1 MVALFSRRLRPAWEF
16 TPGLSLW
23 RLHPPVNGRI
33 IGEVRDPEAK
43 RASFFALNAATG
55 VCLWRDREL
64 HDSWW
69 VAIERVV
76 GDTLV
81 LHGFQS
87 PDYPVPRGITVVN
100 MLTGEV
106 VWSDAQWTGDEKAL
120 VNAGVDL
127 SGAGSA
133 VEAIFPVAHDP
144 HDPHDPGSAQNAV
157 LAKWPIDVVVGPME
171 TADNGDHTVVA
182 AHVKSDRSNDAP
194 LEHLLKVHDAQT
206 GKILFEDTLVAAA
219 KGIAPDAFFIHEG
232 MLFYIR
238 ERATLCAV
246 KL

>member
-1 MVALFSRRLRPAWEF
+1 MVALFLRRLRPAWEF
-16 TPGLSLW
+16 TPGLPVW

-33 IGEVRDPEAK
+33 IGEVRDSEAK
-43 RASFFALNAATG
+43 RASFFALIAKTG

-81 LHGFQS
+81 LHGFRS
-87 PDYPVPRGITVVN
+87 PDYPVPRGVTVVN
-100 MLTGEV
+100 MLTGAV
-106 VWSDAQWTGDEKAL
+106 VWSDADWTGDETAL
-120 VNAGVDL
+120 ANAGVVL
-127 SGAGSA
+127 SGGESTG
-133 VEAIFPVAHDP
+133 EAIFPVAHDR
-144 HDPHDPGSAQNAV
+144 HDPGSAQNVA

-171 TADNGDHTVVA
+171 TADQGDHTVVA
-182 AHVKSDRSNDAP
+182 AHVKSDRSDDAS
-194 LEHLLKVHDAQT
+194 LKHLLKIHNAET
-206 GKILFEDTLVAAA
+206 GKILYEDTLVAAA
-219 KGIAPDAFFIHEG
+219 KGVALDAFFIHEG

-246 KL
+246 EL

>member
-16 TPGLSLW
+16 TPGLPVW

-43 RASFFALNAATG
+43 RATFFALNAATG
-55 VCLWRDREL
+55 ACLWRDREL

-69 VAIERVV
+69 VAIERVA
-76 GDTLV
+76 GDMLV
-81 LHGFQS
+81 LHGFQA
-87 PDYPVPRGITVVN
+87 PDYPVRRGVTVVN
-100 MLTGEV
+100 MLTGAV
-106 VWSDAQWTGDEKAL
+106 VWSDAEWTGDETAL
-120 VNAGVDL
+120 ANAGVVL

-133 VEAIFPVAHDP
+133 GEAIFPITHDP
-144 HDPHDPGSAQNAV
+144 HDAESARNAA

-171 TADNGDHTVVA
+171 TAGNGDHTVVA
-182 AHVKSDRSNDAP
+182 AHVKSDRSNDAS
-194 LEHLLKVHDAQT
+194 LKHLLKIHDTQT
-206 GKILFEDTLVAAA
+206 GKTLYEDTLFAAA
-219 KGIAPDAFFIHEG
+219 KGIAPDAFFIHED